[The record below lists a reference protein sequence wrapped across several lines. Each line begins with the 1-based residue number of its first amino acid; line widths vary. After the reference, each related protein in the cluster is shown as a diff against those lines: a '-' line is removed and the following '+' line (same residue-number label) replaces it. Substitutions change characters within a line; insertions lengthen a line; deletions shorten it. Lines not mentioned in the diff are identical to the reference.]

1 LDYYISNEAH
11 AVCWQAILEANVS
24 RGILQQNNTQQPRKR
39 ERMTRILK
47 LGNVTMITT
56 EIEKRT
62 KELLS
67 DRNWTFGQLQSMG
80 SIVDEF
86 TETIYTELEP
96 KQKMDLVWYTDTE
109 PYLSAERPF
118 GELMQMMVKHTI
130 SETVAVYLKDELLNA
145 NVNFNGG
152 DKNEVPKGSVGRKP
166 SKKRTTDEEKD
177 SEE

>member
-1 LDYYISNEAH
+1 MWNTDKIEEHHWNEKE
-11 AVCWQAILEANVS
+11 Q
-24 RGILQQNNTQQPRKR
+24 
-39 ERMTRILK
+39 TRWK
-47 LGNVTMITT
+47 DTKKSMVTMITI
-56 EIEKRT
+56 EIENKT
-62 KELLS
+62 KELLGN
-67 DRNWTFGQLQSMG
+67 RNWTFGQLQSMG

-96 KQKMDLVWYTDTE
+96 KQKMDLIWYTDTE

-130 SETVAVYLKDELLNA
+130 SETVAVYLKNELLNA

-152 DKNEVPKGSVGRKP
+152 DKNEVPKGSVGRKS